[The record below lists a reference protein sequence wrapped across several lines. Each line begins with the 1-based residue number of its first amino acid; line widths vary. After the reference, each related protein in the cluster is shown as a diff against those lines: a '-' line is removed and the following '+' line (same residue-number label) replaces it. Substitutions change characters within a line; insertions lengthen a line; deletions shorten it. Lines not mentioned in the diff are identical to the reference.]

1 MEAATERVGT
11 RVDLDC
17 SSNGRNIDSS
27 TFMDT

>member
-11 RVDLDC
+11 RVDSDC
-17 SSNGRNIDSS
+17 SNGRNIDSS